1 MRTKYSPKK
10 DKVYA
15 VAIWSA
21 PAIVGLVLILSFSKA
36 LLVIF
41 VLTLLLSLWLWNS
54 TSYEIENGEL
64 LVWSWIFRRK
74 ANVSD
79 IAKVRKTRNLQA
91 SYALAADRLEI
102 VEKNKTKYYVSPKDV
117 ESFIAEL
124 KKHNPEI
131 VVE

>member
-1 MRTKYSPKK
+1 MKCSPKK

-21 PAIVGLVLILSFSKA
+21 PAVVGLVLILSFSNA

-41 VLTLLLSLWLWNS
+41 ILTFLLSLWLWNS
-54 TSYEIENGEL
+54 TSYEIGNSQL
-64 LVWSWIFRRK
+64 LVKSWVFRRK
-74 ANVSD
+74 ANVGD

-91 SYALAADRLEI
+91 SYALASDRLEV

-117 ESFIAEL
+117 GSFIAEL